1 MGACFFQ
8 AAQDAMALL
17 RQVRG
22 GAAEG
27 LLQPFP
33 HHHAG
38 HTGQMEQAVCR
49 LNGFASQGADQFL
62 AALGAGAIGADA
74 AQTLQMGLAF
84 DLLSADH
91 AFERSHVL
99 DLQEAGLLS

>member
-1 MGACFFQ
+1 M
-8 AAQDAMALL
+8 L

-33 HHHAG
+33 PHHAG

-49 LNGFASQGADQFL
+49 LSGFASQGADQFL
-62 AALGAGAIGADA
+62 AALGTGTIGADA

-84 DLLSADH
+84 DLLPADP
-91 AFERSHVL
+91 AFERSYVL